1 MCIIAD
7 LWGLAII
14 SRILCFQGYI
24 YIFAS
29 ILIENSFE
37 LPAESLIFQDQFDI
51 ILETKPKLCN
61 KDDINGKSEQRRWF
75 QEMKKSLRRFLASTK
90 PLSIIARR
98 RKKAKLHKRF
108 QAWKS
113 SGSCLPMPHLGKQ
126 FVIQEYF
133 ERFSPDIFVETGTY
147 EGDMVDAML
156 GNFKKIYSVELN
168 ETYFRNAYREFGR
181 HRNVHIF

>member
-1 MCIIAD
+1 
-7 LWGLAII
+7 
-14 SRILCFQGYI
+14 
-24 YIFAS
+24 
-29 ILIENSFE
+29 
-37 LPAESLIFQDQFDI
+37 
-51 ILETKPKLCN
+51 
-61 KDDINGKSEQRRWF
+61 
-75 QEMKKSLRRFLASTK
+75 MKKSLRRFLASTK

-181 HRNVHIF
+181 HRNVHIFQGQSEKILPEILKNISDSCSFGLMPTGQGGIPQKVNYKHR